1 LLGDILILE
10 FNWMI
15 KSTQVS
21 TPPAADVSTEQKILD
36 AAKTVFLRRGTA
48 AARMHEIAEAAGV
61 NQALLHYY
69 FRSKAQLAD
78 AVFTQAAAQ
87 LFPPVVEVLAS
98 DASIE
103 DKVRQ
108 VVKIELTTLS
118 QTPHLP
124 AYIIGEI
131 GQAPERAA
139 QFLDT
144 AQKLKSSG
152 SLSRMRAT
160 LQAQIDQQVVAGSM
174 RKISAQQFLT
184 NLLALCIFPFAT
196 RPMLQAVLDLDDRGF
211 DRFLEGRK
219 KEIPDFFLRALRSR

>member
-1 LLGDILILE
+1 
-10 FNWMI
+10 MV
-15 KSTQVS
+15 KSTQAIVS
-21 TPPAADVSTEQKILD
+21 PAADVRTAQKILD
-36 AAKTVFLRRGTA
+36 AARSVFLRRGTA
-48 AARMHEIAEAAGV
+48 AARMHDIAKAAGV

-78 AVFTQAAAQ
+78 AVFAQAAAQ
-87 LFPPVVEVLAS
+87 LFPPVVEALAS

-108 VVKIELTTLS
+108 VVKIELDILS

-139 QFLDT
+139 QFLDA
-144 AQKLKSSG
+144 AQRLKSNG
-152 SLSRMRAT
+152 SLNRMRAA
-160 LQAQIDQQVVAGSM
+160 LQSQIDACVTDGIM

-196 RPMLQAVLDLDDRGF
+196 RPMMQAVLNLDDRGF
-211 DRFLEGRK
+211 DRFLKSRK
-219 KEIPDFFLRALRSR
+219 KEIPDFFLRALRP